1 MIIKY
6 LDYISKLTKH
16 VDAIMILS
24 RKGIVEYSGM
34 YNHSKNRFMDEGM
47 VGKHIFEV
55 YPGLNENTSSHSRV
69 MATGIPILN
78 ERQELTNYHGDTEIL
93 INSTFPILDDD
104 NVIGTIEIS
113 VFDEVQ
119 LDNSKKIKTLFDL
132 DDIITNAPSMMTLKR
147 RVMRLSNSDASVML
161 CGETGTGKE
170 LFAQSIHS
178 HSKRSK
184 HEFIAI
190 NCAAIPSSLI
200 ESTLFG
206 TTQGSFTDAKNQK
219 GLFELADKG
228 TLFLDEIN
236 SMDITLQSKL
246 LKVIEDKAFR
256 PVGSNKVIQSDVR
269 IVSAMNVTVSR
280 AIHDGLIRSDL
291 FYRLA
296 VVQMELPP
304 LRERNDDIL
313 LLADHFLSHYTEE
326 LELKNITISELVL
339 NILQHYKWP
348 GNIRELKNTIESA
361 VSVSDSTEITVH
373 DLPEY
378 LLYNYERPFLSENV
392 AYEGKNLSLNQE
404 VKNYERHLIVQA
416 LQVSSTK
423 AEAAQKLGISRQSL
437 RYKIEKH
444 DIK

>member
-170 LFAQSIHS
+170 LLHS
-178 HSKRSK
+178 L
-184 HEFIAI
+184 FIVI
-190 NCAAIPSSLI
+190 VSVLNMSSSL
-200 ESTLFG
+200 
-206 TTQGSFTDAKNQK
+206 
-219 GLFELADKG
+219 
-228 TLFLDEIN
+228 
-236 SMDITLQSKL
+236 
-246 LKVIEDKAFR
+246 
-256 PVGSNKVIQSDVR
+256 
-269 IVSAMNVTVSR
+269 
-280 AIHDGLIRSDL
+280 
-291 FYRLA
+291 
-296 VVQMELPP
+296 
-304 LRERNDDIL
+304 
-313 LLADHFLSHYTEE
+313 
-326 LELKNITISELVL
+326 
-339 NILQHYKWP
+339 
-348 GNIRELKNTIESA
+348 
-361 VSVSDSTEITVH
+361 
-373 DLPEY
+373 
-378 LLYNYERPFLSENV
+378 
-392 AYEGKNLSLNQE
+392 
-404 VKNYERHLIVQA
+404 
-416 LQVSSTK
+416 
-423 AEAAQKLGISRQSL
+423 
-437 RYKIEKH
+437 
-444 DIK
+444 